1 MSLELCT
8 SFVRILGQI
17 DCFHR
22 FRLAPCK
29 MLSICAL
36 ATKQVSAP
44 SKKEIKK
51 NPRKVI
57 QTWKILSN
65 FELV

>member
-51 NPRKVI
+51 TLGKWYRLGKFC
-57 QTWKILSN
+57 QILN
-65 FELV
+65 